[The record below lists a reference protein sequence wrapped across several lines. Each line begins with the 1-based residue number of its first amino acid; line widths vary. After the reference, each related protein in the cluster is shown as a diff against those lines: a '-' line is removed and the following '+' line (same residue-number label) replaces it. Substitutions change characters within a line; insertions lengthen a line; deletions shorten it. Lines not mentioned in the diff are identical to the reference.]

1 MASAEFDLDNEDGFD
16 PESMDN
22 NRIGMVEKMK
32 TFLLRAGAKDKEKD
46 GVLPAKKGEWI
57 LFTKDFSKKVRYERA
72 QWVVC
77 PHAPG
82 SQGKSDD
89 LNECIEE
96 ALFAMKCL
104 LHGKMYAPNQD
115 REDPDV
121 FDKLEP
127 FIYTLG
133 LKQKAAGDSVSK
145 NNKVKAGKDGKSKGV
160 PSFVLINGGDV
171 LIGCFTMDIGLVGA
185 GERMQWSQSKEAIKK
200 AFTELKDKNCITFDP
215 IQSISAKKVTDVIE
229 NHAKDLAV

>member
-1 MASAEFDLDNEDGFD
+1 MASADFDLDNEEGFD
-16 PESMDN
+16 PDDVESK
-22 NRIGMVEKMK
+22 RTGMVEKMK
-32 TFLLRAGAKDKEKD
+32 TFLLRAGAKDKKKD
-46 GVLPAKKGEWI
+46 GVLPAKTGEWI
-57 LFTKDFSKKVRYERA
+57 MFTKDFSKKVRYERA

-82 SQGKSDD
+82 SQGKSD

-115 REDPDV
+115 REDPEV
-121 FDKLEP
+121 FEKLEP

-133 LKQKAAGDSVSK
+133 LKQKAAGESVSK
-145 NNKVKAGKDGKSKGV
+145 NNKVKAGKGV

-200 AFTELKDKNCITFDP
+200 CFTELKDKNCITFDP
-215 IQSISAKKVTDVIE
+215 LQSISAKKVTEVIE
-229 NHAKDLAV
+229 NHAKELAV

>member
-1 MASAEFDLDNEDGFD
+1 MASADFDLDNEDGFD

-32 TFLLRAGAKDKEKD
+32 TFLLRAGAKDKQKD

-82 SQGKSDD
+82 SKGKSDD
-89 LNECIEE
+89 LNECVEE

-133 LKQKAAGDSVSK
+133 LKQKAAGGSVSK
-145 NNKVKAGKDGKSKGV
+145 NNKVQTGKGI
-160 PSFVLINGGDV
+160 PSFVIINGGDV
-171 LIGCFTMDIGLVGA
+171 LIGCFTMDEKVRPT
-185 GERMQWSQSKEAIKK
+185 ERLQWAQSKEAIKK
-200 AFTELKDKNCITFDP
+200 CFTELKDKYCITFDGL
-215 IQSISAKKVTDVIE
+215 QSISAEKVTDVIE